1 MFLGVTG
8 RDVCLV
14 ASILSYMVLRD
25 TTQVPSSN
33 FPTELALLGTNLF
46 LWCGQLWTAPD
57 TALLFT
63 RAIASI
69 LVQLPLLWP
78 ETVENLQF

>member
-1 MFLGVTG
+1 MFLDVTG
-8 RDVCLV
+8 RDLCPV

-33 FPTELALLGTNLF
+33 FPTELALLGTDLF
-46 LWCGQLWTAPD
+46 MWCGQLWTAPD

-63 RAIASI
+63 RVIAS
-69 LVQLPLLWP
+69 LSVQLPPWLSS
-78 ETVENLQF
+78 V